1 MVAKIVAGKSIRGL
15 LNYNENKVKAGAAE
29 LIMASLFGRELDK
42 LTFSD
47 KLNRFGQL
55 TDLNSRVKTNSL
67 HIMLNFDIK
76 EQPNHFKLQQ
86 LATAYMEKIG
96 FDEQPYLVYK
106 HEDAAHP
113 HIHIVTTNIREDG
126 TRINLHDIGKKL
138 SEPARK
144 ELEQEF
150 GLIKAEGKELK
161 EAIAIKPVSIEKA
174 EYGKTPTKRAITNVV
189 TAVTRDYKYISIPEL
204 NAILKQF
211 NVIADRGNEDTQMFQ
226 KKGLIYSIIDEKGN
240 KIGIPFK
247 ASSLN
252 GKPTLANL
260 ENRFIQ
266 NEKKRQPYKEGL
278 KTAIDSVF
286 KNYHEI
292 TKETFVKELA
302 KQNINAL
309 FRQNDGGLT
318 YGITFVDNKNKTVF
332 NGSDLGKAYSAKAI
346 GERFGGQDKPNQQ
359 QQQQTKSDQQA
370 STYYLKSKQQ
380 TTYLKPQK
388 ETDYLKTAQKEQERT
403 YLKPSL
409 PERLLDNLL
418 GKTDEDSLPTIPED
432 KKKKKRELHL

>member
-1 MVAKIVAGKSIRGL
+1 MSGKSIRGL
-15 LNYNENKVKAGAAE
+15 LNYNENKVNAGVAE
-29 LIMASLFGRELDK
+29 LIMASRFAGEANQLGFNQK
-42 LTFSD
+42 LQ
-47 KLNRFGQL
+47 RFEHL
-55 TDLNSRVKTNSL
+55 TDLNSHVKTNSL
-67 HIMLNFDIK
+67 HIMLNFDVK
-76 EQPNHFKLQQ
+76 EKPDYFKLQQ
-86 LATAYMEKIG
+86 IAAAYMEKIG
-96 FDEQPYLVYK
+96 FGDQPYLVYK

-113 HIHIVTTNIREDG
+113 HIHIVTTNIRKDG
-126 TRINLHDIGKKL
+126 ARINLHDIGKRI

-144 ELEQEF
+144 ELEKEF

-161 EAIAIKPVSIEKA
+161 EAIAIRPINIEKA

-189 TAVTRDYKYISIPEL
+189 TAVTRDYKYTSLAEL

-211 NVIADRGNEDTQMFQ
+211 NVIADRGKEDTQMFQ

-252 GKPTLANL
+252 GKPTLPNL
-260 ENRFIQ
+260 ENRFTQ
-266 NEKKRQPYKEGL
+266 NDEKRKTYKEGL
-278 KTAIDSVF
+278 KTSIDKVF
-286 KNYHEI
+286 SSYNEI
-292 TKETFVKELA
+292 TKDTFIKELA
-302 KQNINAL
+302 KHSINAL
-309 FRQNDGGLT
+309 FRQNEQGLT

-346 GERFGGQDKPNQQ
+346 SERFSNEDKPNQQ
-359 QQQQTKSDQQA
+359 QQQQTTTS
-370 STYYLKSKQQ
+370 YLKPKQE

-388 ETDYLKTAQKEQERT
+388 ETDYLKTVQKEQEKT
-403 YLKPSL
+403 YLKPNL
-409 PERLLDNLL
+409 PERLLENLL